1 MDMSNIDLYRE
12 AISPAVIPAI
22 SDMAVLWPSTP
33 LDLNLPGIAAVFGV
47 ITALLAWAY
56 KWQWREP
63 RWLRYGVMPLTVF
76 LCAWVVLIPV
86 NWLYVWAMTGG
97 PIDHNPPVT
106 LAQLDNHRQYGQ
118 GRVNSTPLDRDTLLS
133 NPSPAVHFFMDGEA
147 TLRRHMQTIGQF
159 RWMRKRLEI
168 QLREGNTYY
177 LHQAAREFFEKDRE
191 QLGLS
196 EKEYRARLTIAH
208 NMLRKVPAI
217 TRWNA
222 DEPIEL
228 SKAAPAYDLL
238 QRFGEQVFGTK
249 VRTKRELRGVRER
262 IHMTMQVHLDS
273 TPTSGLSEDARRLT
287 RLAVKI
293 YQPAMHEKYAGA
305 M

>member
-1 MDMSNIDLYRE
+1 MSNIDLYRE

-33 LDLNLPGIAAVFGV
+33 LDLNLPAIAAFFGCFAMLRV
-47 ITALLAWAY
+47 WAY
-56 KWQWREP
+56 RWQRRKP
-63 RWLRYGVMPLTVF
+63 LWLRYGVVPLTVF
-76 LCAWVVLIPV
+76 LCTWVVLVPL
-86 NWLYVWAMTGG
+86 NWLYVWVGTGG

-106 LAQLDNHRQYGQ
+106 LAQLDNHRQYGP
-118 GRVNSTPLDRDTLLS
+118 GRVNSTSLDRDALLS
-133 NPSPAVHFFMDGEA
+133 NPSPAVHLFMDGEA
-147 TLRRHMQTIGQF
+147 KVRRHMRTLGQF

-177 LHQAAREFFEKDRE
+177 LHQASREFFEKDRE

-196 EKEYRARLTIAH
+196 EKEYRAMLGIAH

-222 DEPIEL
+222 DERIEL

-249 VRTKRELRGVRER
+249 VRTKRELRVVRER
-262 IHMTMQVHLDS
+262 IHVTMQAYLDA
-273 TPTSGLSEDARRLT
+273 TPAPSISADARRLT
-287 RLAVKI
+287 RLAVKV
-293 YQPAMHEKYAGA
+293 YQPTMREKYADA
-305 M
+305 L